1 MLTQG
6 RPHPL
11 HPGQDLVHAVPPP
24 RYDISEFNF
33 SPRAGHVDWKLLH
46 GIDPDSVVSPS
57 ARPSPLHTALKL
69 KRKAQPPAP
78 CDRLHRRC

>member
-33 SPRAGHVDWKLLH
+33 SPRAGYVDWKLLH
-46 GIDPDSVVSPS
+46 GIDPDSVVGPS
-57 ARPSPLHTALKL
+57 ARPCTLRLSLGVNS
-69 KRKAQPPAP
+69 AP
-78 CDRLHRRC
+78 SSL